1 MQVIFEGLDRCG
13 KDTQITKFINNNKD
27 KIFHTL
33 KYSSLP
39 FKDSEEYSL
48 KLYKKLFEL
57 LLSTD
62 YNFICNRAHL
72 GETVYAPIYRGYNSS
87 EEIFNYEKIYLSDI
101 NDIFLIVF
109 VDEAQN
115 LFLRD
120 DGLGLST
127 SIEDIEEEKLAF
139 ELAFERS
146 SIKNKLLINIDKK
159 SPHDVEVMINNFI
172 NGQQNSSNL

>member
-13 KDTQITKFINNNKD
+13 KDTQINKFINNHRD
-27 KIFHTL
+27 LFHVL

-39 FKDSEEYSL
+39 FKDSNEYSI
-48 KLYKKLFEL
+48 KLYEKMFEL
-57 LLSTD
+57 LQSTD
-62 YNFICNRAHL
+62 HNFICNRAHL
-72 GETVYAPIYRGYNSS
+72 GETVYAPIYRGYDNSDI
-87 EEIFNYEKIYLSDI
+87 IFEKEKLYLSDLS
-101 NDIFLIVF
+101 DVWLIVF

-120 DGLGLST
+120 DGLGLSS
-127 SIEDIEEEKLAF
+127 SIEDIDEEKLAF